1 MLRLRPYKPCDAET
15 IVSWCDNEYTF
26 MNWGGYLFGKYPIKA
41 EDMNSKYLELNGD
54 CKEQDNFYPMTL
66 FDEEG
71 IKGHMIM
78 RYINGDDTI
87 LRFGWVILDP
97 ASRGRGYGKEMIRLG
112 LEYAFEILRVRSV
125 TIGVFENNIP
135 AYHCYLAAGFRKS
148 GLIEDSYHEIYGETW
163 KIVELEI
170 SKGEYELKKGL
181 YD

>member
-97 ASRGRGYGKEMIRLG
+97 ASRGRGYGKEMIKLG